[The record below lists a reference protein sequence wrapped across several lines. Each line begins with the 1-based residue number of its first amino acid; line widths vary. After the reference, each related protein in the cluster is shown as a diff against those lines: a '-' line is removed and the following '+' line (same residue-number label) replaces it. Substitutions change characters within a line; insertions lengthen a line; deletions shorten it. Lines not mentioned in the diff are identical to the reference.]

1 MIDLYV
7 ATNTNYEVNGNMEL
21 LPTSCIVNAEING
34 AWTLSLIHPIDEDGR
49 WEYISEGAVIKVRS
63 FNGIQLFRIKR
74 VQKQDSGIQAL
85 AEPIFLD
92 AVGDCFNYDVRPT
105 NATGGAALTAILSAN
120 SKYSGSSNI
129 SIRSTAYYIL
139 KNAMECIAGSE
150 ESSFLNRWGGEIE
163 YNNHQIIINTRI
175 GEDRGVELLYGK
187 NIPTDG
193 MKETISIEEVVTR
206 VVPKA
211 FNGRLI
217 SSGNKYVNSP
227 LINNY
232 PTITTKVVEYPHI
245 IYKPDLQGEAQE
257 GDIICNTLTQLNTA
271 LRNAAA
277 EEFSEGNIDKPLIS
291 IECDMVLLQNTEE
304 YKDFASLETVSLGD
318 TIHCNHSRLG
328 IRSDARIVALTW
340 NCLTKAVEDV
350 KIGMVEPNYLQRVES
365 VLQRTEKAITPQ
377 GDVIASQVS
386 GFLDASK
393 TQLRAQ
399 STQATPM
406 DVVAILFEDLDTS
419 SPTFG
424 ALALGT
430 QGLQV
435 SRTRTNDEWDWGT
448 AITSEGI
455 IANYVVAGILSDKN
469 SINYWNLDTG
479 EFRLSSSTTVGG
491 QTVNQIATA
500 AANAAVS
507 GQTQQDIFNKLTNNG
522 ASQGIYLNN
531 GQLYINGTYIQA
543 GQINA
548 NLITAGVIKDAANK
562 NSWNLT
568 TGAFSTSGA
577 VVSGGSITGATIN
590 NGSGTFQVDASGN
603 LKASSAEITGSIK
616 SGSTITG
623 STISGGT
630 VTGTAINNGSG
641 TFQVD
646 SSGNLTATS
655 ASITGSITG
664 STISGSVIT
673 TTGDDANYDYTSSL
687 DNGKIVFT
695 RTGKSSHAYDGTIS
709 IEGGALIADFDQANS
724 KATIS
729 NTIRVE
735 NKTNDNQVVI
745 LPGAVSVKQTANS
758 YVQIGTDNIAIYVNG
773 TRVWSAR

>member
-105 NATGGAALTAILSAN
+105 NATGGAALNAILSAN

-139 KNAMECIAGSE
+139 KNAMECIAGSDE
-150 ESSFLNRWGGEIE
+150 NSFLNRWGGEIE

-232 PTITTKVVEYPHI
+232 PTITTKVVEFPHI

-304 YKDFASLETVSLGD
+304 YKDFESLETVSLGD

-435 SRTRTNDEWDWGT
+435 SRTRRNDEWDWGT
-448 AITSEGI
+448 AITSEGV

-507 GQTQQDIFNKLTNNG
+507 GQSQQNIFNKLTNNG
-522 ASQGIYLNN
+522 ASQGIYLSN

-548 NLITAGVIKDAANK
+548 NLITTGIIKDAANK
-562 NSWNLT
+562 NSWNLATGELVT
-568 TGAFSTSGA
+568 TNLQATNAQISGT
-577 VVSGGSITGATIN
+577 ITGSTIKGTSIN
-590 NGSGTFQVDASGN
+590 NGSGTFSVNNNGTLVAKKATITGELTTEYTAENVYRRARMVNGMFYFHSEDGQGQDDCDGQIGSSGVFFTDHPRQ
-603 LKASSAEITGSIK
+603 LRAEITDGFYVKDLAEDRYPAAFTKDVLYIK
-616 SGSTITG
+616 KD
-623 STISGGT
+623 
-630 VTGTAINNGSG
+630 INNGV
-641 TFQVD
+641 QI
-646 SSGNLTATS
+646 S
-655 ASITGSITG
+655 ASGGII
-664 STISGSVIT
+664 VMR
-673 TTGDDANYDYTSSL
+673 
-687 DNGKIVFT
+687 NG
-695 RTGKSSHAYDGTIS
+695 
-709 IEGGALIADFDQANS
+709 
-724 KATIS
+724 
-729 NTIRVE
+729 
-735 NKTNDNQVVI
+735 QVVW
-745 LPGAVSVKQTANS
+745 SV
-758 YVQIGTDNIAIYVNG
+758 
-773 TRVWSAR
+773 